1 MPVSEMESLRSM
13 INASL
18 RSFSKPKV
26 KKDPVTPEIL
36 QALLISKKKDKF
48 PSLSDL
54 RPEALCLIGYERFCR
69 FNELCHIKACDLKL
83 SPRTFLFS

>member
-1 MPVSEMESLRSM
+1 M

-54 RPEALCLIGYERFCR
+54 RPEALCLIGY
-69 FNELCHIKACDLKL
+69 
-83 SPRTFLFS
+83 